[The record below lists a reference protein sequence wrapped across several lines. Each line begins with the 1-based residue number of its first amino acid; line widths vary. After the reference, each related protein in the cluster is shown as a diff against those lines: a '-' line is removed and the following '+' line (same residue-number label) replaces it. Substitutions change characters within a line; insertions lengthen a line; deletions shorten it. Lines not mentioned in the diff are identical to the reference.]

1 MEDNKLNKMGAAD
14 ASDNIPPTIDMS
26 PSRPLS
32 VGEYRPHLSFNYSK
46 SQKKANIKVIGVG
59 GCGGNATTD
68 MFLAK
73 VSGVSFLLLNTDQQD
88 LDKSPVPEKLL
99 LGPQVTRGLGSGD
112 LPEKGRKAAEE
123 SFQDIY
129 DKLNDGATEMVF
141 ITAGMGKGT
150 GTGASPVVAR
160 IAKKELGLLTIGV
173 VTIPFVSDGRDQIL
187 KALKGLEELHKE
199 VDALMVISNERMLHA
214 YRGLTFPAALQKANE
229 ILINAVRSLSEIIW
243 KQGYQNADLN
253 DIRTT
258 LENGNVAIVSTGTAS
273 GPNRME
279 EAIDKALQSPL
290 LNNNNVEQARRI
302 LIAVYHSKDDRYA
315 LRVEEQQV
323 ITNFTKTLQSGYAC
337 IRAYYYDDTLKDS
350 MRVTIVASGFAP
362 ETTYDSLGL
371 KQEDVDPVRSYE
383 RAYKKKEDDHLISRY
398 YRLEEIGSS
407 VKSSTSPF
415 LFRLEELD
423 DDAFISA
430 VENDPAFRRDHLQLE
445 ELRNNKNIHRSKV
458 ERTVKASAP
467 FTTKNSSVEEEE
479 EDTETINGFF

>member
-187 KALKGLEELHKE
+187 KALKRLGR
-199 VDALMVISNERMLHA
+199 VAQ
-214 YRGLTFPAALQKANE
+214 RGRCP
-229 ILINAVRSLSEIIW
+229 
-243 KQGYQNADLN
+243 
-253 DIRTT
+253 
-258 LENGNVAIVSTGTAS
+258 NG
-273 GPNRME
+273 
-279 EAIDKALQSPL
+279 D
-290 LNNNNVEQARRI
+290 
-302 LIAVYHSKDDRYA
+302 
-315 LRVEEQQV
+315 QQ
-323 ITNFTKTLQSGYAC
+323 
-337 IRAYYYDDTLKDS
+337 
-350 MRVTIVASGFAP
+350 
-362 ETTYDSLGL
+362 
-371 KQEDVDPVRSYE
+371 
-383 RAYKKKEDDHLISRY
+383 
-398 YRLEEIGSS
+398 
-407 VKSSTSPF
+407 
-415 LFRLEELD
+415 
-423 DDAFISA
+423 
-430 VENDPAFRRDHLQLE
+430 
-445 ELRNNKNIHRSKV
+445 
-458 ERTVKASAP
+458 
-467 FTTKNSSVEEEE
+467 
-479 EDTETINGFF
+479 